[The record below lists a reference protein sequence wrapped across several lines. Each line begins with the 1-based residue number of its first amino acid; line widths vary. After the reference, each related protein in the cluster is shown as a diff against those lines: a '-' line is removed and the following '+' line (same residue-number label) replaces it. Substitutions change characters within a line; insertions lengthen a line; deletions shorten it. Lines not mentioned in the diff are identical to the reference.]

1 MDSVRS
7 PDWPA
12 APLGGLAANS
22 AAARY
27 GTPSGP
33 APAVG
38 RAQPPHP
45 AEPAYPP
52 AHPPAPPAPVA
63 GPRPEAH
70 PGPREAPPVPVK
82 ILIAGGFGVGKTTT
96 VGAISEIAP
105 LTTEAEMTSAGI
117 GIDDPGARSAKTTT
131 TVAMDF
137 GCVTIDRSLKL
148 YLFGTPGQAR
158 FGFMWDDLARGALGA
173 LVVVDSSRLDDCY
186 PVVDYFEQAGLPF
199 VVGVNAFDGRLALDL
214 DAIRWALAIGEHV
227 PLVRFDARDRL
238 SVRDTLLVV
247 LDRALQRAT
256 RDRGA

>member
-7 PDWPA
+7 PDRPV
-12 APLGGLAANS
+12 APQGAVAPNS

-27 GTPSGP
+27 GTPTGTP
-33 APAVG
+33 PPVG
-38 RAQPPHP
+38 RAT
-45 AEPAYPP
+45 
-52 AHPPAPPAPVA
+52 PPAPSAGHVPAPRAAPA
-63 GPRPEAH
+63 GRA
-70 PGPREAPPVPVK
+70 APPIPVK

-117 GIDDPGARSAKTTT
+117 GVDDPGVRTAKTTT

-148 YLFGTPGQAR
+148 YLFGTPGQTR

-186 PVVDYFEQAGLPF
+186 PAVDFFERAGLPF
-199 VVGVNAFDGRLALDL
+199 VVGVNAFDGRLAHDL
-214 DAIRWALAIGEHV
+214 AAIRWALAIGDHV
-227 PLVRFDARDRL
+227 PLVQFDARDRL
-238 SVRDTLLVV
+238 SVRDALLVV
-247 LDRALQRAT
+247 LDRALDRAT
-256 RDRGA
+256 RERGD